1 MLVFDASGIADS
13 TQLHDLW
20 AFLHPTIRRVRRS
33 GRVLVLGTPP
43 DDCKNARQA
52 TAQQALEG
60 FVRSV
65 AKEVRRGSTAQLI
78 YVGRKAED
86 QIESTLRFYLSPKS
100 AYVSG
105 QVVRIG
111 ASALSADGIDW
122 ERPLAGKYALV
133 TGASR
138 GIGRAISQVLA
149 RDGAHVIG
157 LDVPALERE
166 LEETIGG
173 LGGSTLMLD
182 ITDDDAPARLA
193 TYLLENHGGVDVVVH
208 NAGVTRDK
216 TLGRMS
222 DEQWDKV
229 IAINLTAQE
238 RINEELLGREVF
250 HENGRIV
257 SVSSMSGIAGNAGQ
271 TNYAASKA
279 GVIGMVA
286 RDGAR
291 GRQEAVDDQR
301 GGSRLHRDPD
311 DRCHADRHARGGPA
325 DEQPRAGW
333 PARRRGGGHRLVREP
348 GIGRRQRDRG
358 ARMRAEPGGRLMAT
372 RELDGAPSMLPLFA
386 RAGAAMI
393 PGASH
398 LPFVGGGGRDVPDTA
413 LRLTDVAID
422 GDRLTAYDRVCAF
435 DLRDTVPPTYPAH
448 PGLPAPALADDRPEL
463 SVPGHRP
470 GAHRTTGSPSTAR
483 SARRRSSR
491 STCGRRR
498 SRTTRAASSSRCA
511 PRSAWV
517 RSSCGRRSRRT

>member
-1 MLVFDASGIADS
+1 MSDRYQQLVNTPIGKIVSKQIGLPAPFTLERYEPGQPVVSGPVLLGAARGGRLTGAVAKVLKAIEAEVHTPLEPDVRTAAADAGIEARVWNAEAAPEDETFKALVFDATGIADS
-13 TQLHDLW
+13 TQLHEVW

-33 GRVLVLGTPP
+33 GRVLVLGTRP
-43 DDCKNARQA
+43 DDCSKPRQA

-111 ASALSADGIDW
+111 ASALSADGVDW

-138 GIGRAISQVLA
+138 GIGRAISQVRV

-208 NAGVTRDK
+208 NAAVTRDK

-279 GVIGMVA
+279 GVIGMVHAMA
-286 RDGAR
+286 REVGKK
-291 GRQEAVDDQR
+291 QLTINAV
-301 GGSRLHRDPD
+301 
-311 DRCHADRHARGGPA
+311 A
-325 DEQPRAGW
+325 
-333 PARRRGGGHRLVREP
+333 P
-348 GIGRRQRDRG
+348 GFIETQMT
-358 ARMRAEPGGRLMAT
+358 AAMPMAT
-372 RELDGAPSMLPLFA
+372 RE
-386 RAGAAMI
+386 AGRRMNSLAQ
-393 PGASH
+393 G
-398 LPFVGGGGRDVPDTA
+398 
-413 LRLTDVAID
+413 
-422 GDRLTAYDRVCAF
+422 
-435 DLRDTVPPTYPAH
+435 
-448 PGLPAPALADDRPEL
+448 GLPADVAEAIAWYA
-463 SVPGHRP
+463 SPGSGGVNGTVVRVCGQSLV
-470 GAHRTTGSPSTAR
+470 GA
-483 SARRRSSR
+483 
-491 STCGRRR
+491 
-498 SRTTRAASSSRCA
+498 
-511 PRSAWV
+511 
-517 RSSCGRRSRRT
+517 

>member
-1 MLVFDASGIADS
+1 MSDRYQQLVNTPIGKIVSKQIGLPAPVKLERYEPGQPVVSGPVLLGAAPGGRLTGAVANVLKAIEAEVHTPLEQDVRTAAADAGIQAHVWNGEAAPEDETFKALVFDATGIADS
-13 TQLHDLW
+13 TQLHEVW
-20 AFLHPTIRRVRRS
+20 AFLHPTIRRVQRS

-43 DDCKNARQA
+43 DDCPKPRQA

-157 LDVPALERE
+157 LDVLALERE

-193 TYLLENHGGVDVVVH
+193 TYPLENHGGVDVVVH

-279 GVIGMVA
+279 GVIGMVHALA
-286 RDGAR
+286 REA
-291 GRQEAVDDQR
+291 GRKQLTINAV
-301 GGSRLHRDPD
+301 
-311 DRCHADRHARGGPA
+311 A
-325 DEQPRAGW
+325 
-333 PARRRGGGHRLVREP
+333 P
-348 GIGRRQRDRG
+348 GFIETQMT
-358 ARMRAEPGGRLMAT
+358 AAMPLAT
-372 RELDGAPSMLPLFA
+372 REAGRRMNSLAQGGLP
-386 RAGAAMI
+386 
-393 PGASH
+393 
-398 LPFVGGGGRDVPDTA
+398 V
-413 LRLTDVAID
+413 DVAETIAWYASP
-422 GDRLTAYDRVCAF
+422 GSGGVNGTVVRVCGQS
-435 DLRDTVPPTYPAH
+435 LV
-448 PGLPAPALADDRPEL
+448 
-463 SVPGHRP
+463 
-470 GAHRTTGSPSTAR
+470 GA
-483 SARRRSSR
+483 
-491 STCGRRR
+491 
-498 SRTTRAASSSRCA
+498 
-511 PRSAWV
+511 
-517 RSSCGRRSRRT
+517 

>member
-1 MLVFDASGIADS
+1 MSDRYQQLVNTPIGKIVSKQIGLPAPVKLERYEPGQPVVSGPVLLGGAPGGRLTGAVARVLKAIEAEVHTPLEQDVRTAAADAGIEARVWNAEAAPEDETFKALVFDASGIADS
-13 TQLHDLW
+13 TQLHEVW

-43 DDCKNARQA
+43 DDCPKPRQA

-65 AKEVRRGSTAQLI
+65 GKEARGGATAQLI

-111 ASALSADGIDW
+111 ASVLSAHGIDW
-122 ERPLAGKYALV
+122 ERPLAGKHALV

-166 LEETIGG
+166 LDETIGG
-173 LGGSTLMLD
+173 LGGSTFVLD
-182 ITDDDAPARLA
+182 ITDDDAPARIA

-216 TLGRMS
+216 TLRRMS

-279 GVIGMVA
+279 GVIGMVHAMA
-286 RDGAR
+286 REVGMK
-291 GRQEAVDDQR
+291 QLTINAV
-301 GGSRLHRDPD
+301 
-311 DRCHADRHARGGPA
+311 A
-325 DEQPRAGW
+325 
-333 PARRRGGGHRLVREP
+333 P
-348 GIGRRQRDRG
+348 GFIETQMT
-358 ARMRAEPGGRLMAT
+358 AAMPLAT
-372 RELDGAPSMLPLFA
+372 REAGRRMNSLAQGGLP
-386 RAGAAMI
+386 
-393 PGASH
+393 
-398 LPFVGGGGRDVPDTA
+398 V
-413 LRLTDVAID
+413 DVAEAIAWYASPAS
-422 GDRLTAYDRVCAF
+422 GGVNGTVVRVCGQS
-435 DLRDTVPPTYPAH
+435 LV
-448 PGLPAPALADDRPEL
+448 
-463 SVPGHRP
+463 
-470 GAHRTTGSPSTAR
+470 GA
-483 SARRRSSR
+483 
-491 STCGRRR
+491 
-498 SRTTRAASSSRCA
+498 
-511 PRSAWV
+511 
-517 RSSCGRRSRRT
+517 